1 MGYLALAS
9 LMWAF
14 SFGLIGRYLVGLDPQ
29 SVAFVRLLV
38 SLVIFGPFL
47 RVRGLA
53 WQQAARLMAIGAVQY
68 GLMYAVYIQAYQSLA
83 GHEVALFTIM
93 TPLFVTL
100 LDGWRR
106 GRFRLAYFAA
116 AALGIVGVAVLFSMK
131 RIGGGMLPGIV
142 MIQVSNLCFAGG
154 QVEYKLMMEREPELA
169 GGNGIRH
176 FGWLYLGA
184 VLVTGAFSMTSGLTA
199 FRPSPVQWWVLLYLG
214 AVPSAVAFFLW
225 NLGARKVNPGV
236 LGVFNNVKIPL
247 GVLAALVVFGEQPDG
262 WRLTVSILGVAGGIL
277 VAGGAAGLVGGG
289 RGSGG
294 RARPGNGQSTSAIR
308 PSSPR

>member
-1 MGYLALAS
+1 MVYLALAS
-9 LMWAF
+9 IMWAF

-38 SLVIFGPFL
+38 SLVIFAPLL

-53 WQQAARLMAIGAVQY
+53 WQQVVRLMAIGAVQY

-106 GRFRLAYFAA
+106 GRFRVAYFVA
-116 AALGIVGVAVLFSMK
+116 AALGIVGVAVLFGLK

-142 MIQVSNLCFAGG
+142 MIQVSNLCFAAG
-154 QVEYKLMMEREPELA
+154 QVEYKLMMEREPGLA
-169 GGNGIRH
+169 GGTGMRH
-176 FGWLYLGA
+176 FGLLYLGA
-184 VLVTGAFSMTSGLTA
+184 VLVAGAFAMTSGLAA
-199 FRPSPVQWWVLLYLG
+199 FRPSSTQWWVLLYLG

-236 LGVFNNVKIPL
+236 LGVFNNAKIPL
-247 GVLAALVVFGEQPDG
+247 GVLAALIVFGERPDG
-262 WRLTVSILGVAGGIL
+262 WRLAVSIAGIVGGIL
-277 VAGGAAGLVGGG
+277 VAGGIARVHG
-289 RGSGG
+289 RG
-294 RARPGNGQSTSAIR
+294 AR
-308 PSSPR
+308 

>member
-1 MGYLALAS
+1 
-9 LMWAF
+9 MWAF
-14 SFGLIGRYLVGLDPQ
+14 SFGLIGRYLGGLDSQ
-29 SVAFVRLLV
+29 SVAVVRLLI
-38 SLVIFGPFL
+38 SLVIAAPFL
-47 RVRGLA
+47 RVRGVA
-53 WQQAARLMAIGAVQY
+53 WQQAVRLMAIGAVQY

-106 GRFRLAYFAA
+106 GRFRMAYFVAA
-116 AALGIVGVAVLFSMK
+116 VLGIVGVAVLFSVK

-142 MIQVSNLCFAGG
+142 MIQVSNLCFAAG
-154 QVEYKLMMEREPELA
+154 QVEYKLMMEREPGLA
-169 GGNGIRH
+169 GGNGMRH
-176 FGWLYLGA
+176 FGLLYLGA
-184 VLVTGAFSMTSGLTA
+184 VLVTGALAIPGGLAA
-199 FRPSPVQWWVLLYLG
+199 FRPSSTQWWVLLYLG

-247 GVLAALVVFGEQPDG
+247 GVLAALIVFGERPDG
-262 WRLTVSILGVAGGIL
+262 WRLTVSILGIAGGL
-277 VAGGAAGLVGGG
+277 VVAGGAAGLMGGG

-294 RARPGNGQSTSAIR
+294 RARRGNGRSTSATR

>member
-1 MGYLALAS
+1 
-9 LMWAF
+9 
-14 SFGLIGRYLVGLDPQ
+14 LIFTPLL
-29 SVAFVRLLV
+29 RL
-38 SLVIFGPFL
+38 
-47 RVRGLA
+47 RGLA
-53 WQQAARLMAIGAVQY
+53 WQQALRLMLIGAVQY

-106 GRFRLAYFAA
+106 GRFRVAYFVAA
-116 AALGIVGVAVLFSMK
+116 VLGIVGVAVLFSVKGMA
-131 RIGGGMLPGIV
+131 GGMLPGIV
-142 MIQVSNLCFAGG
+142 MIQVSNLCFAAG
-154 QVEYKLMMEREPELA
+154 QVEYKLMMEREPGLA
-169 GGNGIRH
+169 AGNGLRH
-176 FGWLYLGA
+176 FGLLYLGA
-184 VLVTGAFSMTSGLTA
+184 VMVTGVFAMTSGLSA

-236 LGVFNNVKIPL
+236 LGVFNNAKIPL

-262 WRLTVSILGVAGGIL
+262 WRLTISILGVAGGIL
-277 VAGGAAGLVGGG
+277 VAGGAAGFMDAR

-294 RARPGNGQSTSAIR
+294 TVRQANGQSTSATR